1 LSDNHDSFLRLL
13 KDKHFKEE
21 GMTKVALDAIGTSTT
36 LASNKSLQLNTAVN
50 IDAAVM
56 AC

>member
-1 LSDNHDSFLRLL
+1 L